1 MSTPFKLN
9 KKDWPGWV
17 KKIAK
22 KIKSTTTDAKKSWEL
37 HKKRKE
43 KVFTGDKP
51 KDPWAKW
58 RNK

>member
-9 KKDWPGWV
+9 KKDWPGWIE
-17 KKIAK
+17 KAW
-22 KIKSTTTDAKKSWEL
+22 TNAKKSWKL
-37 HKKRKE
+37 HQERKKN
-43 KVFTGDKP
+43 VFTGDKS